1 MNSFKLKVI
10 GIQHMW
16 GHGATTAY
24 IVPTVMLKMVT
35 DKRFVSPV
43 TFGTTVMKPGPFG
56 TLCM

>member
-1 MNSFKLKVI
+1 
-10 GIQHMW
+10 MW